1 MSMVSYPSKSGYY
14 SVVIFQIGLL
24 YASPERWKLFLDESG
39 RLKNKY
45 FAALVPVYHHASC

>member
-1 MSMVSYPSKSGYY
+1 MVSYPSKSGYY
-14 SVVIFQIGLL
+14 SVVIFQIVLL

-45 FAALVPVYHHASC
+45 FAALVLVYHHASC